1 MFSIQDSQIETR
13 LFVIGI
19 PIRAI
24 VPSPAMGFREQALKM
39 MHKTRKSKSSL
50 VQCRALAVVMEE
62 GVLKRK
68 SQPWSHLAH
77 VQAAIALVT
86 VAKMPVPGSDV
97 GGPRLQ
103 LLSAKSSHVALNPTP
118 TPMRPEEQPEAP
130 SGPWRAASA
139 FTMGAV
145 GLLCKG
151 FLNGLSK
158 VETHGMEGFLKLLD
172 EREDPASRQR
182 GLITG
187 KWLDCQGP
195 RACSIL
201 TSVQSRTTSPCTY
214 VCHNLLTVMDGLRS
228 HNLYRMDD
236 PILWGILPLAY
247 IFTPDNLRWGLGSY
261 DLCFTN
267 KYVTS
272 GMHRKLG

>member
-1 MFSIQDSQIETR
+1 M
-13 LFVIGI
+13 
-19 PIRAI
+19 
-24 VPSPAMGFREQALKM
+24 
-39 MHKTRKSKSSL
+39 
-50 VQCRALAVVMEE
+50 
-62 GVLKRK
+62 
-68 SQPWSHLAH
+68 AH
-77 VQAAIALVT
+77 VQAAIALAVSPKCRSLAVT
-86 VAKMPVPGSDV
+86 LV
-97 GGPRLQ
+97 GRGIQ

-187 KWLDCQGP
+187 KCLYYQKP
-195 RACSIL
+195 RKCSVL
-201 TSVQSRTTSPCTY
+201 TSVQSRTTSLCTY
-214 VCHNLLTVMDGLRS
+214 VCHNLRIVMDGLRL